1 MKIVKIRFEGDHII
15 GTTDDGR
22 ELWQSLLYYRRLYN
36 ATPDERAHYT
46 INAFGIRWDDLDE
59 DMSFE
64 SFEYDNPEP
73 TSLSRFFLMH
83 DEINA
88 SAVARKAGIS
98 QSLLAQYV
106 KGTKTPSA
114 ERKAQILSII
124 HNIGHNLQQAKF

>member
-1 MKIVKIRFEGDHII
+1 MKIVKIKFDTAHII

-22 ELWQSLLYYRRLYN
+22 ELRQSLLYYPRLYH
-36 ATPDERAHYT
+36 ATPEQRKQYT
-46 INAFGIRWDDLDE
+46 INAFGIRWDNLDE
-59 DMSFE
+59 DMSFD

-106 KGTKTPSA
+106 KGTKNPSA
-114 ERKAQILSII
+114 ERKAQLLTII
-124 HNIGHNLQQAKF
+124 HNIGRNLQQTKF